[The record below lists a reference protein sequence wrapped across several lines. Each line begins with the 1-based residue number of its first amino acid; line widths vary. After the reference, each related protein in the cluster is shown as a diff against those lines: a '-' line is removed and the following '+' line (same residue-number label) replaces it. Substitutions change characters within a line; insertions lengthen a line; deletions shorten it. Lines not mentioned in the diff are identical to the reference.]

1 MKKTQLISVHPLS
14 VKVILAFLTFSLC
27 GWSYDAVAQT
37 AEKEPHIDAD
47 GNRIPWY
54 LPLPDDGQTRSM
66 VDVTFA
72 PAEMKMVG
80 ASPAAAGATKYSDY
94 SVSYGLGLADI
105 SIPLYEVK
113 SHSLTLPISLSYDS
127 GGIRVDDISGPAG
140 LGWTLEAGG
149 VITRTVTGL
158 EDQSSLGWSNRP
170 SGDPTSPS
178 FVNQQYLE
186 DVSKGVQDYGADIY
200 CFNFC
205 GHRGSFYIDGGSPS
219 WTIIPISA
227 TDLRIEI
234 IPSGFKI
241 TDTDGTQY
249 FFTEQETSSRFTS
262 VSQPFFGAGGG
273 SESYPQLIEPITA
286 WYLTEIV
293 AMDGTDSIELNYTTY
308 GNLLI
313 SRHFNTR
320 TYQFTYRYN
329 SPGSYQW
336 LSAAHQWSGYPDVSV
351 LTGAYTAETSWSPK
365 YLDYITYAGGRVDFE
380 YKQNSGSSVVR
391 RSYPRI
397 LDYIS
402 IKNLPPEGSPETEV
416 FRATFSLPFQSADS
430 RNLLTGVSLTGRG
443 GTPIETYTLTYISAG
458 TYMNPNSKDLF
469 GYYNGAN
476 NSNGTAFLRLFS
488 SNPFNE
494 AAADRSYNSAVVSY
508 LSLETISTASG
519 SRTRFQYEGN
529 SISTTAPGV
538 LFNTIGIGHRIN
550 SIFTY
555 DLSGGGETL
564 VRRRTFSYSSPGIT
578 IPASAFKH
586 TSFMRVTE
594 MFREDLADGA
604 PWWCSSAGVIP
615 VPRTATVAFSD
626 QSILPGASLEGAR
639 IYYGS
644 VTERI
649 FGNGSDAASVRTD
662 YVFDTSGAVH
672 SLTGYNMI
680 AETARDAH
688 DNDSGNNVP
697 GLHVYHF
704 FQRPPQ
710 YVPLNVNVQSVDLS
724 QPLYHY
730 MPEDFPQLTS
740 PTIIRRYKNNG
751 GTDSM
756 ISQTENEYTTN
767 KDTLRVSIV
776 VRNLI
781 DPGNELNMGS
791 QHHCDDYYSAGI
803 NQKRTWQRLTKSTET
818 EWLDDGNTRTSVTS
832 YTYLAPP
839 GTTAFIPSVG
849 AVLSPK
855 TRTTVFGSGTDA
867 RTYSWSYTYPTE
879 IASNYPWAYQIVSR
893 GYRQPVVEAV
903 TATAGS
909 STATTTRSVV
919 WAAFSPADT
928 TGMTIYRPNTVSIT
942 RKEPGSSTT
951 VNVGPNVTYGAY
963 DRHGNILQ
971 VKQDN
976 ELPVVYIWG
985 YGGLR
990 PVMEVTGGTFAQVRT
1005 KIGTN
1010 NVTSMSDGT
1019 TTSSQ
1024 LTSARTSLE
1033 SSTNPYMLV
1042 SWYLY
1047 DIPFGISQASDVSG
1061 RLTQYEYDG
1070 AGRLTTVKDAGGNRV
1085 NTYTYALTNG
1095 GSGSPNS
1102 ISSVTHTTTG
1112 SSATAGV
1119 KDVAYFDGLGRTV
1132 QTVAA
1137 KASTASGSTVLRD
1150 LVTPVVPDFL
1160 DREDAKAYIPY
1171 PASTTNAN
1179 SGSYR
1184 SGALSAQQSYHGSGV
1199 RAYTENTYEIS
1210 DRDRVIASS
1219 LPGFTETTTTQ
1230 ANKSPAN
1237 TVLRLSYNASTK
1249 KISASGYY
1257 AQDRFVQT
1265 ITEGPDGSRTEVY
1278 TDELGTPVLERV
1290 KLDASGTMADTYY
1303 IRDVLGRVLCVVPPA
1318 EAAQLGSSTSNFSTA
1333 NCYTYAYDG
1342 RDRVVKRQT
1351 PGGVEETI
1359 TYNDMDLPVTR
1370 TRKPA
1375 DGSSV
1380 NEVFTTGYDIFK
1392 RPTSETYK
1400 YGSNTA
1406 VTLAEY
1412 WYDSYPSGAPAFAA
1426 ETGYVTTSDKD
1437 PRTRGLKTAERIA
1450 LLPAG
1455 VAPSAMTSSN
1465 TSTKEYRAFYYD
1477 AKGRVRQVAR
1487 TNVQGG
1493 TDRISSSYDFADN
1506 LLKERQK
1513 IQPGSGL
1520 TTHTLDRT
1528 YTYDG
1533 RLRLNS
1539 VAALLDNGPAGSQTV
1554 SYDALQRTYQI
1565 NRGTNTEVTTL
1576 NYTLQGW
1583 LSSASSASWEETLRY
1598 ASPQKGTDALPG
1610 KAGLVTE
1617 WVQQQKGTSSG
1628 GSSTADTFTY
1638 SYDKA
1643 GRLTGSLRYVGSST
1657 SSVNTLT
1664 ERNITYD
1671 RSGNLLTL
1679 NRYGASS
1686 GSSPTE
1692 SLSYSY
1698 TGPKRNSWTYD
1709 AHANVT
1715 ADPDGAL
1722 SIAWNAI
1729 DLPRTLTTG
1738 SGTGASSTQRA
1749 YLADGSLAQVGDGT
1763 TTRLYLGDIIFNKA
1777 SNGTVTLES
1786 AGWEG
1791 GRLLPGSGSDK
1802 VLYTVADHLGSV
1814 RVVKDGMG
1822 NIRQRFD
1829 YYPYGTVSYA
1839 WTNSSTTDSSEKR
1852 YRFGGKEIAGSML
1865 TDLAGTGA
1873 APGAPYLDFGARL
1886 YSPRTA
1892 TWMSPDPLMEKYY
1905 GTSPL
1910 AYCIG
1915 NPVSFEDNNGSFVET
1930 AFDAASL
1937 IIGVRSFVKNVK
1949 AGKVG
1954 AAIVDGIGVIADAA
1968 AVATP
1973 FVPGGVSMGVK
1984 AARGAD
1990 HLSDGAKAFEK
2001 VDNAFSQMKNAD
2013 RIREGR
2019 QFEKEA
2025 VDAARARGDDVVT
2038 NVRLVP
2044 KNGKGNVTGNRS
2056 NVDQLIRNE
2065 DGTYTVVETKLTPK
2079 SKPTKGQSET
2089 IKQVKNGSGEMEV
2102 RSTVESFELI
2112 PGSVIQVNDY
2122 QILYKY
2128 K

>member
-1 MKKTQLISVHPLS
+1 MLV
-14 VKVILAFLTFSLC
+14 LC
-27 GWSYDAVAQT
+27 GWAFESTAQT
-37 AEKEPHIDAD
+37 QDRIPYIDAD

-54 LPLPDDGQTRSM
+54 FPLPDDEQTRST
-66 VDVTFA
+66 VDVRFA

-80 ASPAAAGATKYSDY
+80 ASPAAAGATRYADY
-94 SVSYGLGLADI
+94 YVSYGLGLADI

-127 GGIRVDDISGPAG
+127 GGIRVDDVSGPAG

-149 VITRTVTGL
+149 VITRTVMGL
-158 EDQSSLGWSNRP
+158 DDNTAVGWPDRP
-170 SGDPTSPS
+170 SGDPTDTG
-178 FVNQQYLE
+178 FQNYTYLS
-186 DVSKGVQDYGADIY
+186 DVSKGAQDSAADLY
-200 CFNFC
+200 SFNFC
-205 GHRGSFYIDGGSPS
+205 GHRGSFYIDWNTSPY
-219 WTIIPISA
+219 TIIPTSA
-227 TDLRIEI
+227 TDLKIEVVS
-234 IPSGFKI
+234 SGFKI

-249 FFTEQETSSRFTS
+249 LFTQQETSARFTS
-262 VSQPFFGAGGG
+262 ITLPFYGAG
-273 SESYPQLIEPITA
+273 SSPEDYPQSMAPITA
-286 WYLTEIV
+286 WYLTEII
-293 AMDGTDSIELNYTTY
+293 AMDGTDSIRLYYKNTY
-308 GNLLI
+308 GNLVTT
-313 SRHFNTR
+313 RHASTR
-320 TYQFTYRYN
+320 TYQVTYKYQY
-329 SPGSYQW
+329 SGSYLW
-336 LSAAHQWSGYPDVSV
+336 RTSSGTWDSFPAVSY
-351 LTGAYTAETSWSPK
+351 LEGAYVTETTWTPH
-365 YLDYITYAGGRVDFE
+365 YLDHITFAGGRVDFK
-380 YKQNSGSSVVR
+380 YKQNTTSPTTVR
-391 RSYPRI
+391 RSYPYV
-397 LDYIS
+397 LDYIMVKS
-402 IKNLPPEGSPETEV
+402 FLPGSSTGTEV
-416 FRATFSLPFQSADS
+416 FRATFTLPFQSLDK
-430 RNLLTGVSLTGRG
+430 RNLLTGITLTGRG
-443 GTPIETYTLTYISAG
+443 STAIETYTLTYINAG
-458 TYMNPNSKDLF
+458 TAMDPNSKDLF
-469 GYYNGAN
+469 GYYNGAG
-476 NSNGTAFLRLFS
+476 NSNGTGFLRLFGN
-488 SNPFNE
+488 SNTFNE
-494 AAADRSYNSAVVSY
+494 QVADRGYNSNYVSY
-508 LSLETISTASG
+508 LSLESIETSSG
-519 SRTRFQYEGN
+519 SKTKFQYEGS
-529 SISTTAPGV
+529 SISTSAPGV
-538 LFNTIGIGHRIN
+538 LFNSFGVGHRIKRI
-550 SIFTY
+550 STY

-564 VRRRTFSYSSPGIT
+564 VRKRDFTYSSPGIT
-578 IPASAFKH
+578 IPAYAFKH
-586 TSFMRVTE
+586 AAFMTLTE
-594 MFREDLADGA
+594 IYREDLLDGS
-604 PWWCSSAGVIP
+604 PWWCLYSGYHPI
-615 VPRTATVAFSD
+615 PRTLTVAFSD
-626 QSILPGASLEGAR
+626 QSVLPGVPLENAR

-644 VTERI
+644 VTERVS
-649 FGNGSDAASVRTD
+649 GPSSSSPSYRTD
-662 YVFDTSGAVH
+662 YVFDTTGAEH
-672 SLTGYNMI
+672 SQMGMAWNPGT
-680 AETARDAH
+680 AH
-688 DNDSGNNVP
+688 DNHDDANNSP
-697 GLHVYHF
+697 GGHLYHF

-710 YVPLNVNVQSVDLS
+710 YIHLNVYETSLDLS
-724 QPLYHY
+724 QAWYHFV
-730 MPEDFPQLTS
+730 PEDFPQLTS
-740 PTIIRRYKNNG
+740 PTTVRKYKWQGN
-751 GTDSM
+751 TDK
-756 ISQTENEYTTN
+756 IVSQTTNEYSMN
-767 KDTLRVSIV
+767 RDTLRVGLR
-776 VRNLI
+776 VRNMITSGDESYLS
-781 DPGNELNMGS
+781 NV
-791 QHHCDDYYSAGI
+791 QHTLDYYRVGI
-803 NQKRTWQRLTKSTET
+803 NQRIKWYRLTKTTET
-818 EWLDDGNTRTSVTS
+818 ETLDDNSTQSAITT
-832 YTYLAPP
+832 YTYIPAASPSTSIP
-839 GTTAFIPSVG
+839 ATGT
-849 AVLSPK
+849 VLSPK
-855 TRTTVFGSGTDA
+855 TRTTIFGSGTNA
-867 RTYSWSYTYPTE
+867 RTYLWSYTYPTE
-879 IASNYPWAYQIVSR
+879 IASNVPWAYQIVSR

-919 WAAFSPADT
+919 WAAFSPPDT

-1119 KDVAYFDGLGRTV
+1119 RDVAYFDGLGRTV

-1257 AQDRFVQT
+1257 GEGRFIQT
-1265 ITEGPDGSRTEVY
+1265 VTEGPDGSRAEVY

-1290 KLDASGTMADTYY
+1290 KLDASGTIADTYY

-1318 EAAQLGSSTSNFSTA
+1318 EAAQLSSSTSNFSTA

-1342 RDRVVKRQT
+1342 RDRMVKRQT

-1380 NEVFTTGYDIFK
+1380 DEVFTTGYDIFK

-1426 ETGYVTTSDKD
+1426 ETSYVTTSDKD

-1493 TDRISSSYDFADN
+1493 TDRISSSYDFAGN

-1643 GRLTGSLRYVGSST
+1643 GRLTGSLRYVGTSS

-1679 NRYGASS
+1679 DRYGASS

-1692 SLSYSY
+1692 SLSYAY

-1715 ADPDGAL
+1715 ADPQGGL

-1738 SGTGASSTQRA
+1738 AGTGAASTQRG
-1749 YLADGSLAQVGDGT
+1749 YLADGTLAQVSDGT
-1763 TTRLYLGDIIFNKA
+1763 TTRLYLGDIVFNKA

-1791 GRLLPGSGSDK
+1791 GRLLSGSGSDK
-1802 VLYTVADHLGSV
+1802 VLYMVKDHLGSV
-1814 RVVKDGMG
+1814 RVVKDGAG

-1829 YYPYGTVSYA
+1829 YYPYG
-1839 WTNSSTTDSSEKR
+1839 
-1852 YRFGGKEIAGSML
+1852 L
-1865 TDLAGTGA
+1865 
-1873 APGAPYLDFGARL
+1873 P
-1886 YSPRTA
+1886 
-1892 TWMSPDPLMEKYY
+1892 
-1905 GTSPL
+1905 
-1910 AYCIG
+1910 
-1915 NPVSFEDNNGSFVET
+1915 
-1930 AFDAASL
+1930 
-1937 IIGVRSFVKNVK
+1937 
-1949 AGKVG
+1949 
-1954 AAIVDGIGVIADAA
+1954 
-1968 AVATP
+1968 
-1973 FVPGGVSMGVK
+1973 
-1984 AARGAD
+1984 
-1990 HLSDGAKAFEK
+1990 
-2001 VDNAFSQMKNAD
+2001 
-2013 RIREGR
+2013 
-2019 QFEKEA
+2019 
-2025 VDAARARGDDVVT
+2025 
-2038 NVRLVP
+2038 
-2044 KNGKGNVTGNRS
+2044 
-2056 NVDQLIRNE
+2056 NVDQQQH
-2065 DGTYTVVETKLTPK
+2065 DGCFREALPLWRQGNCRLLADG
-2079 SKPTKGQSET
+2079 PRWHRRRPRRPLPGLRRAALQSPDRHLDE
-2089 IKQVKNGSGEMEV
+2089 SGPVDGEV
-2102 RSTVESFELI
+2102 LR
-2112 PGSVIQVNDY
+2112 D
-2122 QILYKY
+2122 
-2128 K
+2128 